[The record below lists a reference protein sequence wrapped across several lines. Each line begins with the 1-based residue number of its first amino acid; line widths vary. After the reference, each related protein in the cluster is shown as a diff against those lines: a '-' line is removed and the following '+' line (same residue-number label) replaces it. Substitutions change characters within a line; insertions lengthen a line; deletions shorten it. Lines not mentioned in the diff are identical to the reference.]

1 MNTWTIKVLK
11 TGVNDKGQWALV
23 DLSDDIIKYNGIVNL
38 DKKYE
43 LKENQIYDVKTI
55 DVKQS
60 SKNAKLYIK
69 IGL

>member
-11 TGVNDKGQWALV
+11 SGINDKGQWALV

-43 LKENQIYDVKTI
+43 LKDNQIYEVKII

>member
-11 TGVNDKGQWALV
+11 SGINDKGQWALV
-23 DLSDDIIKYNGIVNL
+23 DLSDEIIKYNGIVNM

-43 LKENQIYDVKTI
+43 LKVNQVYDVKTI